1 MSRYSSSGYSSAEVS
16 YTLSC
21 HPCYECKKQSR
32 QKWLRVALHRQKWL
46 HNKFSSGLGSVS
58 LEGAMAETVSC
69 YFLPWWSSWLRIL
82 TAMAQTSA
90 YQQLSQLPLVSLKL
104 SLILLSPAVTHEVQK
119 HHAVCCGS
127 SATVCMPRT
136 QIKDLRV
143 CCDFQ
148 LLEWS
153 GSPSVCLLGEG
164 RNSREDLQTWTL
176 ALSKRK
182 GRKLRLVSPLHCFW
196 VYSKPSLEL
205 VAQPLDTASVGF
217 CIQGAE
223 QPFCPQ
229 TAQKSS
235 PLYVFLG

>member
-1 MSRYSSSGYSSAEVS
+1 M
-16 YTLSC
+16 
-21 HPCYECKKQSR
+21 
-32 QKWLRVALHRQKWL
+32 
-46 HNKFSSGLGSVS
+46 S

-69 YFLPWWSSWLRIL
+69 CFPPWWSSWLHIL
-82 TAMAQTSA
+82 TAMAQRSA
-90 YQQLSQLPLVSLKL
+90 HQQFSQLPLVSLKL
-104 SLILLSPAVTHEVQK
+104 SLILLSLAVIHEVQK
-119 HHAVCCGS
+119 HHLVCRGS

-153 GSPSVCLLGEG
+153 GSPSVCLLGAS
-164 RNSREDLQTWTL
+164 RNSREDLQIWTL

-182 GRKLRLVSPLHCFW
+182 GRKLSLVSPSALFLIIFPNSHEF
-196 VYSKPSLEL
+196 
-205 VAQPLDTASVGF
+205 VAQPLATASAGF

-229 TAQKSS
+229 TAQNFY
-235 PLYVFLG
+235 LFLG